1 MIQGNITNVTIE
13 DNLIEDIHSAG
24 WAFGVEITPT
34 NVSDTLPPMNVTVI
48 KNTIRGINDGSIYD
62 VWNTSS
68 GNPYFNAPYPG
79 VCVIVEESYL
89 VSANAS
95 GIEIHYNNFV
105 DTSVH
110 PTYPIVGVVNKDT
123 NHILNATLNWWDDKS
138 GPYDLYGSVETPP
151 WTSNPLNESNT
162 DGGGCAVSNYTDYTP
177 WLYSEW
183 KFGLVCNV
191 DNTTYPIYYG
201 SIQAAVD
208 DAGINETIK
217 VYPGVYKEKIILNKS
232 LKLKGDP
239 IINGNGSVGI
249 KIEANYTLIENFTI
263 INCSR
268 GIYAVASYTLHN
280 ITINNCTIYNCTWAP
295 GYGIHFDGVIN
306 STINDT
312 EINDTTHGIYLS
324 STNYTEILN
333 CVLHHNSENGIY
345 ILSSSDNNTI
355 YKCLIHNNTG
365 AGIYVFGGRDNHINK
380 SAIRDNSNHGIY
392 LWSAVNNSI
401 INSRICDNSP
411 YGIYIFSASTAN
423 TIYNNTF
430 SGSSGWDVFVSGSND
445 NTFINNTFS
454 SYPTKASFSYNGD
467 FSVKGVTNPPAM
479 PTGVENISKFLNIS
493 LTGTWINVTFYYEDT
508 DLADPIHET
517 YMRVWRYTTTWQRE
531 GWFSWQG
538 INETKNEISVN
549 ITSAGSIFAPLQ
561 DITPPSSS
569 CSVKGPYWNTTGT
582 VNVTWTASDNV
593 NLSYIELWYRYRANN
608 VSSWG
613 AWKLAGYTST
623 ASGTSDSGY
632 WLVDLTALDGEG
644 LYEFA
649 TNATDDAG
657 NYEGDPLSADDAVG
671 YDITPPSSSC
681 SVKGPYWNTTGTV
694 NVTWTASDN
703 VNLSYI
709 ELWYRYRANN
719 VSSWGAWKLAGYT
732 STASGTSD
740 SGYWLVDLTALDGE
754 GLYEFATNATDDAG
768 NYEGDPLSADDA
780 VGYDATPPETTK
792 YVGGPNVTE
801 NDEDY
806 WITSDTPVWLN
817 ATDNL
822 SGVNATYYRIWTDG
836 VWHPM
841 DATDSYGGNDN
852 ITLYNGE
859 YWYIRF
865 LNNSIDFEPI
875 YFTEECTHY
884 LEYFSVDTAGNEEE
898 IHNDTLYVDNSAPY
912 SDVDDFT
919 PYCQWVNDTNP
930 ITITVTAYDL
940 PEGDCGVGISNIT
953 LYYRYARYNHSFT
966 QWIEWGTLDS
976 EPWQW
981 SFNAPNGSG
990 YYQFYTVAYD
1000 LFGHHKPY
1008 PNETTEPEAILCVLY
1023 NHTFTLYDGWNLI
1036 TMPVKNASITT
1047 AEELGEYLNAFYGDM
1062 CIVITKWD
1070 ASEQR
1075 YISHVVGYGG
1085 EGFTLEPGEGYFI
1098 YMEIGETGESRE
1110 FYIIGAL
1117 IEYDEISMPLYVGYN
1132 LLGWA
1137 NIEATN
1143 ASELLHNIS
1152 NCTKIGEWDE
1162 ALQIWP
1168 PEYTVDAPPGFP
1180 VFEVAMGDAFFAYR
1194 NVQEVIIWDGGRS
1207 MLILPPLPPPVLP
1220 L

>member
-1 MIQGNITNVTIE
+1 MKERKVFYAGVLVVAFLVAFSIVSINTKASTIYVDPSDANAYTTIQAAINAASDEDTVIVNASATPYKEHVIVNKSIILQANGKVIINGTINITADGVKVIGFTIVPGKVSGDFAGIKIAASNVVIGKNTVCDMTGDGNGTIKGIHVYWGSNTSCIKNITIIHNHILSINNTQNSSGGYGGADGIMIQGNITNVTIE

-561 DITPPSSS
+561 
-569 CSVKGPYWNTTGT
+569 
-582 VNVTWTASDNV
+582 
-593 NLSYIELWYRYRANN
+593 
-608 VSSWG
+608 
-613 AWKLAGYTST
+613 
-623 ASGTSDSGY
+623 
-632 WLVDLTALDGEG
+632 
-644 LYEFA
+644 
-649 TNATDDAG
+649 
-657 NYEGDPLSADDAVG
+657 
-671 YDITPPSSSC
+671 
-681 SVKGPYWNTTGTV
+681 
-694 NVTWTASDN
+694 
-703 VNLSYI
+703 
-709 ELWYRYRANN
+709 
-719 VSSWGAWKLAGYT
+719 
-732 STASGTSD
+732 
-740 SGYWLVDLTALDGE
+740 
-754 GLYEFATNATDDAG
+754 
-768 NYEGDPLSADDA
+768 
-780 VGYDATPPETTK
+780 
-792 YVGGPNVTE
+792 
-801 NDEDY
+801 
-806 WITSDTPVWLN
+806 
-817 ATDNL
+817 
-822 SGVNATYYRIWTDG
+822 
-836 VWHPM
+836 
-841 DATDSYGGNDN
+841 
-852 ITLYNGE
+852 
-859 YWYIRF
+859 
-865 LNNSIDFEPI
+865 
-875 YFTEECTHY
+875 
-884 LEYFSVDTAGNEEE
+884 
-898 IHNDTLYVDNSAPY
+898 
-912 SDVDDFT
+912 
-919 PYCQWVNDTNP
+919 
-930 ITITVTAYDL
+930 
-940 PEGDCGVGISNIT
+940 
-953 LYYRYARYNHSFT
+953 
-966 QWIEWGTLDS
+966 
-976 EPWQW
+976 
-981 SFNAPNGSG
+981 
-990 YYQFYTVAYD
+990 
-1000 LFGHHKPY
+1000 
-1008 PNETTEPEAILCVLY
+1008 
-1023 NHTFTLYDGWNLI
+1023 
-1036 TMPVKNASITT
+1036 
-1047 AEELGEYLNAFYGDM
+1047 
-1062 CIVITKWD
+1062 
-1070 ASEQR
+1070 
-1075 YISHVVGYGG
+1075 
-1085 EGFTLEPGEGYFI
+1085 
-1098 YMEIGETGESRE
+1098 
-1110 FYIIGAL
+1110 
-1117 IEYDEISMPLYVGYN
+1117 
-1132 LLGWA
+1132 
-1137 NIEATN
+1137 
-1143 ASELLHNIS
+1143 
-1152 NCTKIGEWDE
+1152 
-1162 ALQIWP
+1162 
-1168 PEYTVDAPPGFP
+1168 
-1180 VFEVAMGDAFFAYR
+1180 
-1194 NVQEVIIWDGGRS
+1194 S
-1207 MLILPPLPPPVLP
+1207 MLH
-1220 L
+1220 